1 MMETKITLVPNR
13 FKLSLL
19 PSYIMLFVSDEAW
32 LFIFQGN
39 FDKGSQHEQLLLL
52 SCTALCIYDRDSYYS
67 VCFIYLLQLHRHS
80 IISFMIFLYSVAPF
94 CIPYFITCTQ
104 PEFFRLLTYRNPN
117 IITDWLFIRFNFIYV
132 LKVRWF
138 HNVFNKLSVLLNHC
152 QYIQNLLISLN
163 VPTQPIAVD
172 SNIMNDHWKKL
183 DESTARRQLKSPRS
197 LSGRSI
203 HLTLVTKWSWSW
215 PWMTYCHHHCAT
227 ALRFWDTAIS
237 KFDHENSWSRSC
249 VR

>member
-1 MMETKITLVPNR
+1 MMENFETKITLVPNR

-32 LFIFQGN
+32 LFIFQGS

-52 SCTALCIYDRDSYYS
+52 SCTALVKIRIIPCALSTHYNYI
-67 VCFIYLLQLHRHS
+67 RHS

-104 PEFFRLLTYRNPN
+104 PEFFRLLTYKNPN
-117 IITDWLFIRFNFIYV
+117 IITDWLFIRFNFVYV

-152 QYIQNLLISLN
+152 EYIQSLLISHN

-172 SNIMNDHWKKL
+172 SNIMNDHWK
-183 DESTARRQLKSPRS
+183 
-197 LSGRSI
+197 
-203 HLTLVTKWSWSW
+203 
-215 PWMTYCHHHCAT
+215 
-227 ALRFWDTAIS
+227 
-237 KFDHENSWSRSC
+237 N
-249 VR
+249 